1 MMRDFDRDFDKQWRR
16 TNWIINIIF
25 VIALV
30 WILGLGLFYVT
41 IAYTLYNDP
50 GIIGRGIGEVI
61 KGVEDTRV
69 P

>member
-1 MMRDFDRDFDKQWRR
+1 MMNDFDAHWRR

-25 VIALV
+25 VVALL